1 MLGRRRALH
10 TIVAVALTCTVGMAH
25 AATDIVVS
33 DAWMR
38 PTVEKQPVAPVY
50 FDIRSGRW
58 RRIVEITS
66 PDAESV
72 VIVEGDATDDRRTKT
87 NFVLDAGKTVRFAP
101 RGAYVEL
108 RAVKRA
114 VKNGDNVPL
123 TLTLRDD
130 KGNDTT
136 VKLSAQVRGLSAAN
150 PADKR

>member
-10 TIVAVALTCTVGMAH
+10 AMLGVALTCTIAVAH
-25 AATDIVVS
+25 AATDVVVS
-33 DAWMR
+33 NAWMR
-38 PTVEKQPVAPVY
+38 PTVEKQPFAPVY
-50 FDIRSGRW
+50 FDIRSERW

-72 VIVEGDATDDRRTKT
+72 VMVEGDATDDRRTKT

-101 RGAYVEL
+101 RGVYVEL
-108 RAVKRA
+108 RGVKRP

-130 KGNDTT
+130 KGNAAS

>member
-10 TIVAVALTCTVGMAH
+10 AILGVALTRTIAVAH
-25 AATDIVVS
+25 AATDVVVS
-33 DAWMR
+33 NAWMR
-38 PTVEKQPVAPVY
+38 PTVEKQPFAPVY
-50 FDIRSGRW
+50 FDIRSERW

-72 VIVEGDATDDRRTKT
+72 VMVEGDATDDRRTKT

-101 RGAYVEL
+101 RGVYVEL
-108 RAVKRA
+108 RGVKRP

-130 KGNDTT
+130 KGTQAS

-150 PADKR
+150 PADQR

>member
-10 TIVAVALTCTVGMAH
+10 TIVAVALTCIVAVAH

-33 DAWMR
+33 NAWMR

-50 FDIRSGRW
+50 FDIRSERW
-58 RRIVEITS
+58 RRIVEIAS

-87 NFVLDAGKTVRFAP
+87 NFVLEARKTVRFAP
-101 RGAYVEL
+101 RGVYVEL

-114 VKNGDNVPL
+114 VKNGDAVPL

-130 KGNDTT
+130 KGNDTS